1 MDVKTVA
8 KISPY
13 VVNTATEARDQD
25 RRQNRPEE
33 NPAQKNA
40 PKNATPN
47 AAPVEVSVHSSEADI
62 TCQIVDSEKILEMLS
77 TKPKATTAMK
87 RAFTTK
93 AAQAPTERRIFD
105 GKKVN
110 KSF

>member
-1 MDVKTVA
+1 MDVKSVP

-13 VVNTATEARDQD
+13 VVNTAAEARDQD
-25 RRQNRPEE
+25 RRQNRQEE
-33 NPAQKNA
+33 NPANKN
-40 PKNATPN
+40 PNKIIVPSTPLN
-47 AAPVEVSVHSSEADI
+47 EVSVHSSEADI
-62 TCQIVDSEKILEMLS
+62 TCQIVDSLKIVQMLS
-77 TKPKATTAMK
+77 SKTNASTPAN

-93 AAQAPTERRIFD
+93 AAQAPKDRSVSD